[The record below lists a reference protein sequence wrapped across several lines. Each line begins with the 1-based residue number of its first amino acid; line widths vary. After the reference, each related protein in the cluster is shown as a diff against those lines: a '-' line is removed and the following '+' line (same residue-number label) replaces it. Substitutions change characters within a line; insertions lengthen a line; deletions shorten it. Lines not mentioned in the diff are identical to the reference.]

1 MIEEIRVVAIA
12 EANPGQEDA
21 VAAAI
26 RACVGPTRREA
37 GCRFYVAHT
46 DLDRPNHFV
55 FVERWANRAALDAHA
70 NSPHFLAM
78 AASFRDLLAAPLQV
92 LVLQEL

>member
-1 MIEEIRVVAIA
+1 
-12 EANPGQEDA
+12 
-21 VAAAI
+21 
-26 RACVGPTRREA
+26 
-37 GCRFYVAHT
+37 
-46 DLDRPNHFV
+46 
-55 FVERWANRAALDAHA
+55 VERWANRAALDTHA